1 MTRTTCEIPGHTALS
16 DDHAC
21 NFWVYS
27 RNCAIVLC
35 TQAFPRY
42 GVTFAHVLT
51 YLPNPCALSIKMAG
65 QQDIK
70 TLEYSQVVKIP
81 ESEGMLVRQCSIRLR
96 ELGLTLWVVSIL
108 MYDQE
113 FHNKKMFLFF
123 VSLIP
128 HGSQQSQQGAHVYNQ
143 EF

>member
-1 MTRTTCEIPGHTALS
+1 
-16 DDHAC
+16 
-21 NFWVYS
+21 
-27 RNCAIVLC
+27 
-35 TQAFPRY
+35 
-42 GVTFAHVLT
+42 
-51 YLPNPCALSIKMAG
+51 MAG
-65 QQDIK
+65 QQDVK

-81 ESEGMLVRQCSIRLR
+81 ESEGMLVHQCSIRLR

-128 HGSQQSQQGAHVYNQ
+128 HGSQQGQQGAHVYDQ

>member
-1 MTRTTCEIPGHTALS
+1 MH
-16 DDHAC
+16 
-21 NFWVYS
+21 F
-27 RNCAIVLC
+27 VLC
-35 TQAFPRY
+35 TRALPGY

-65 QQDIK
+65 QQDVK

-81 ESEGMLVRQCSIRLR
+81 ESEGMLVHQCSVRLW

-113 FHNKKMFLFF
+113 FHNKKLFLFF

-128 HGSQQSQQGAHVYNQ
+128 HGSQQGQQGAHMYNQ

>member
-1 MTRTTCEIPGHTALS
+1 
-16 DDHAC
+16 
-21 NFWVYS
+21 
-27 RNCAIVLC
+27 
-35 TQAFPRY
+35 
-42 GVTFAHVLT
+42 
-51 YLPNPCALSIKMAG
+51 MAR

-81 ESEGMLVRQCSIRLR
+81 ESEGMLVRQCSVRLQ

-123 VSLIP
+123 ISLIP
-128 HGSQQSQQGAHVYNQ
+128 CGSQQGQQGAYVYNQ

>member
-1 MTRTTCEIPGHTALS
+1 MH
-16 DDHAC
+16 
-21 NFWVYS
+21 F
-27 RNCAIVLC
+27 VLC
-35 TQAFPRY
+35 TQALPRY
-42 GVTFAHVLT
+42 GVIWGDFCTHADLLT
-51 YLPNPCALSIKMAG
+51 QPTCTL
-65 QQDIK
+65 QK

-81 ESEGMLVRQCSIRLR
+81 ESEGMLVCQCSVRVR
-96 ELGLTLWVVSIL
+96 ELGLTLWVMSIL

-128 HGSQQSQQGAHVYNQ
+128 HGSQQGQQGAYVYNQ

>member
-1 MTRTTCEIPGHTALS
+1 
-16 DDHAC
+16 
-21 NFWVYS
+21 
-27 RNCAIVLC
+27 
-35 TQAFPRY
+35 
-42 GVTFAHVLT
+42 
-51 YLPNPCALSIKMAG
+51 MAR
-65 QQDIK
+65 QQDVK

-81 ESEGMLVRQCSIRLR
+81 ESEGMLVRHCFVRLR

-128 HGSQQSQQGAHVYNQ
+128 HGSQQGQQGTHVYDQ
-143 EF
+143 KF